1 LARLSFFFF
10 KRGHQNIFST
20 GLLLL
25 FNLTDLSIAISVPRV
40 EAFIMAIKFLK
51 EIGNVKHCRMFTSF
65 SVKVAIDRVP

>member
-1 LARLSFFFF
+1 
-10 KRGHQNIFST
+10 
-20 GLLLL
+20 
-25 FNLTDLSIAISVPRV
+25 VPRV